1 MWQRLTIQHAQSA
14 AENKHLLMRK
24 FFEYKYQPEHDVMTH
39 ISTIE
44 QLASQLNDLKEPISE
59 SQLIT
64 KILITLPS
72 SFRYFLSVWDNVP
85 SDQKTIQV
93 LTQRILKEE
102 NFSKLYL
109 DTKSSSTDD
118 QAFSS
123 QPHRPFRGQRERSR
137 GGFGARRGGHPY
149 QTNRK
154 CHFCGGTNHF
164 IATCRDRIKAEK
176 EAAKNKEVSNIATD
190 IQQPETNNNQD
201 PADLSY
207 QSLFPS
213 TTQVH
218 DEDKLWFADSG
229 ATRHMTHQKSVL
241 KNFIPVEPESWFVT
255 GIGNT
260 RLPVRGKGDIEAK
273 STINGITAVIHIP
286 NVLYI
291 PKLGTNLFSIGA
303 ATSQGVKAIFTN
315 DEVHFYKDGKLQLVG
330 KRTKNTLY
338 CLNIS
343 IDMEETDVA
352 MAAKHTCPL
361 STWHERFAH
370 TSNNT
375 ILKMSTLGLT
385 DGLNLKNSSLAHNLC
400 VGCKLGKMT
409 RLPFPIGRLRAT
421 TIGSLI
427 HSDVCGPMEHPS
439 PSGARYFVT
448 FKDDHS
454 GWCSVHFM
462 KNKDEVP
469 MFFLNFAASVKTQ
482 TGNNVIV
489 LRSDNG
495 GEYTGKEFRN
505 KLLQLGI
512 RHETSA
518 PYTPAQNGVAER
530 IKPDD
535 PECSSQRNL
544 FKSGPYS
551 ALG

>member
-1 MWQRLTIQHAQSA
+1 MK
-14 AENKHLLMRK
+14 ENV
-24 FFEYKYQPEHDVMTH
+24 F
-39 ISTIE
+39 
-44 QLASQLNDLKEPISE
+44 
-59 SQLIT
+59 
-64 KILITLPS
+64 
-72 SFRYFLSVWDNVP
+72 
-85 SDQKTIQV
+85 
-93 LTQRILKEE
+93 
-102 NFSKLYL
+102 
-109 DTKSSSTDD
+109 
-118 QAFSS
+118 
-123 QPHRPFRGQRERSR
+123 
-137 GGFGARRGGHPY
+137 
-149 QTNRK
+149 
-154 CHFCGGTNHF
+154 
-164 IATCRDRIKAEK
+164 
-176 EAAKNKEVSNIATD
+176 
-190 IQQPETNNNQD
+190 
-201 PADLSY
+201 
-207 QSLFPS
+207 
-213 TTQVH
+213 
-218 DEDKLWFADSG
+218 
-229 ATRHMTHQKSVL
+229 
-241 KNFIPVEPESWFVT
+241 
-255 GIGNT
+255 
-260 RLPVRGKGDIEAK
+260 
-273 STINGITAVIHIP
+273 
-286 NVLYI
+286 YI

-303 ATSQGVKAIFTN
+303 ATSQGVKATFTN

-352 MAAKHTCPL
+352 MAEKHTCPL

-385 DGLNLKNSSLAHNLC
+385 DGLNLKNSSPAHSLC

-421 TIGSLI
+421 RIGSLI
-427 HSDVCGPMEHPS
+427 HSDVCGAMEHPS

-469 MFFLNFAASVKTQ
+469 MLFLNFAASVKTQ

-512 RHETSA
+512 SHETSA

-530 IKPDD
+530 SNWTILNAARSVIYSSRVPIRLWAEAIAYSVYTLNRVLSSTAEITPYESWYKKRPDVSHLRIFGSRTFVHIPESLRKKLD
-535 PECSSQRNL
+535 P
-544 FKSGPYS
+544 KSREGIFVGYCETSKAFRVWIPNMQKVVISRDVFIDETNTNFPDTDASVSETLWFPPYETQ
-551 ALG
+551 AA